1 MKLVRSPDV
10 PEAANYAAT
19 EKRYSVVLRAE
30 LTGEDIGAPVSV
42 RIVNISAGGLMAV
55 VPPGPKL
62 DGHVTMTIRHL
73 GRFVGRIVWARDGRI
88 GVKFDDAIDPEKL
101 MADRAKRAAASARAA
116 ARFVEQSSCFFSEQ
130 DNRDDALPFVTM
142 MQSMGNPGAIGL
154 SE

>member
-1 MKLVRSPDV
+1 MKLVRSPDL
-10 PEAANYAAT
+10 PEAAAYGAT

-30 LTGEDIGAPVSV
+30 LTGEDVDTPVSV

-62 DGHVTMTIRHL
+62 GGHVTIAIRHL

-88 GVKFDDAIDPEKL
+88 GMKFDGAIDPEKL
-101 MADRAKRAAASARAA
+101 MADRAKRAAASARSA
-116 ARFVEQSSCFFSEQ
+116 ARFVEESSCFFSEQ
-130 DNRDDALPFVTM
+130 DSDDALPFVTM
-142 MQSMGNPGAIGL
+142 MQSMGTAGKIGL